1 MCGQENA
8 VCEQG
13 IIMPQ
18 INHFNYID
26 LIVNP
31 RAQKTVRNIMDNNE
45 YREDCVQQARQFSHK

>member
-1 MCGQENA
+1 MCAYENA

-13 IIMPQ
+13 ITMPQ

-45 YREDCVQQARQFSHK
+45 YREDCLQQA